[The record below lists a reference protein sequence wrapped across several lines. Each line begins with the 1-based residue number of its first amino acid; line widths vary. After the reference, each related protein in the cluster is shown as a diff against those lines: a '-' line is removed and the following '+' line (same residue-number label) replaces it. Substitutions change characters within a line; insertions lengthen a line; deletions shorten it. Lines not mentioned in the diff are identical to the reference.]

1 MYTGGRTMNKITGIG
16 VDVFLHDDTGTKY
29 ASVTFWREKPEG
41 QEHLP
46 NNNSYNSVSIPSYL
60 RVLRAQQKY
69 FYLGPISGFNECD
82 CKLPDEICRACEA
95 RFALTPLEGIF

>member
-1 MYTGGRTMNKITGIG
+1 MKRQIISISTDVISHNDGSKFACAQIHREADNPYDRVKNYVGI
-16 VDVFLHDDTGTKY
+16 
-29 ASVTFWREKPEG
+29 
-41 QEHLP
+41 
-46 NNNSYNSVSIPSYL
+46 SIASYL